1 MDLAHQKTAIACA
14 LLTMILSLLLFSCS
28 IPKPLVERIKEKGEL
43 VVVTRNG
50 PTTYD
55 EGREGPRGMEYELV
69 SRFADE
75 LGVDVRFVMVDQF
88 DTILSMVVRNEVDFA
103 AAGLTVTEQ
112 RKTQIRF
119 TPGYQ
124 LVSQQLVYRAGNKR
138 PKRIMDTASGTLEV
152 VAGSSHEETLQQ
164 LKEQDPDL
172 QWASSEDM
180 DSEELLYLV
189 WEQVIDYTIAN
200 SNEVALSRRFYPELK
215 AAFNLTKPQPLAWAF
230 PHAEDTSL
238 FDVARD
244 FFRQL
249 EKDGTLKQLIERYY
263 GHTEQL
269 NFVDTRAF
277 RRHINSRLPP
287 LIPFFKKAAEQ
298 TGIEWQLLAA
308 IGYQESHWN
317 PNAVSP
323 TGVKGIMMLTQATAK
338 QLEVSDRA
346 DPEQSVLGG
355 ARYLRIVEKKIPER
369 IAEPDRL
376 WLALAGYNIGF
387 GHLED
392 ARILTQRGGD
402 DPDKWAN
409 VKRFLPL
416 LAKEKYYVTVKNGR
430 ARGQEPVSYVDNIRS
445 YHELLLWDNEQK
457 LKADADPVPR
467 TPLPSAPEGL

>member
-1 MDLAHQKTAIACA
+1 MTRTLLTLLLA
-14 LLTMILSLLLFSCS
+14 LLLVSCS

-55 EGREGPRGMEYELV
+55 DGREGPRGMEYELV
-69 SRFADE
+69 SLFADQ
-75 LGVDVRFVMVDQF
+75 LDVNVRFVVADQF
-88 DTILSMVVRNEVDFA
+88 DSILSMVVRNEVDFA

-112 RKTQIRF
+112 RKSQVRF

-124 LVSQQLVYRAGNKR
+124 LVSQQLVYRAGDKR
-138 PKRIMDTASGTLEV
+138 PKKIMDTLSGTLEV
-152 VAGSSHEETLQQ
+152 VAGSSQEETLQQ
-164 LKEQDPDL
+164 LKAQYPDL
-172 QWASSEDM
+172 QWTANADAN
-180 DSEELLYLV
+180 SEELLYLV
-189 WEQVIDYTIAN
+189 WEQVIDYTLAN

-230 PHAEDTSL
+230 PHAEDASL
-238 FDVARD
+238 FDAARD
-244 FFRQL
+244 FFQKL
-249 EKDGTLKQLIERYY
+249 EQDGTLKQLIERYY

-317 PNAVSP
+317 PAAVSP

-338 QLEVSDRA
+338 QLGVSNRA
-346 DPEQSVLGG
+346 DPKQSILGG

-369 IAEPDRL
+369 ITEPDRL

-392 ARILTQRGGD
+392 ARILTQRGGG
-402 DPDKWAN
+402 DPDKWAD

-416 LAKEKYYVTVKNGR
+416 LSKKKYYSTVKNGR
-430 ARGQEPVSYVDNIRS
+430 ARGQEPVNYVDNVRS

-457 LKADADPVPR
+457 LEAETDPVPSP
-467 TPLPSAPEGL
+467 PLPNAPAGL